1 MTWLLRVLATAFIS
15 FTATNIDDVFL
26 LTFFFGQGL
35 PAWRVVAAQYLGF
48 TALVGVSLIAFFAR
62 FILPETWIGL
72 LGLLPIMIG
81 IKKLR
86 ESRSKE
92 SREPHKNGASIF
104 TVAAITF
111 SNGGDNIGVYAPLFA
126 TSDLVAL
133 LVILCVFF
141 VLLGVWCLAGYFLGR
156 LPFIA
161 KGIDLYGH
169 IIIPFVLIGLG
180 CYILY
185 HDGTLNAA
193 AGLIR

>member
-35 PAWRVVAAQYLGF
+35 PAWRVVAGQYLGF

-133 LVILCVFF
+133 SVILCVFF

-185 HDGTLNAA
+185 HNGTLNAA
-193 AGLIR
+193 AGLIQ

>member
-35 PAWRVVAAQYLGF
+35 PAWRVVAGQYLGF

-133 LVILCVFF
+133 SVILCVFF

-156 LPFIA
+156 LPFRA

-193 AGLIR
+193 AGLIQ